1 MSDICFMDAVSMA
14 RAIRTR
20 EVSVRE
26 VIDAHIAQIERVNP
40 TVNAIVTQTFDT
52 ARAEAAAADAALAA
66 GHQPGPL
73 FGLPVAHKDSYLT
86 AGVRTTFGSEAYRD
100 FVPTQDSAVVARQKA
115 AGAITLGKT
124 NLPEFGAGSH
134 TFNTVF
140 GATHNPYRHG
150 LSAGGSSGGS
160 AAALAAGMVALAD
173 GSDMG
178 GSLRNPASFC
188 NIVGLRPSMGRV
200 PMTPSAFA
208 YNTQTVGGPMG
219 RTVSDVALQLSVIA
233 GESSADPLTV
243 SGIGAQFAVLPEVAC
258 KGLRVAVSPTLGGLP
273 FEPAVHRALDEGV
286 RQCKALGCVVDEVEP
301 DFSGADHAFE
311 VFRALAF
318 ATTYGQ
324 VRAEQGER
332 IKDTVRW
339 NVDLGLSLDGA
350 AVAEAER
357 ARARLFA
364 RMQTLL
370 QQYDFLIAPVSQVL
384 PFPVETEYPGE
395 IDGVAME
402 SYIAWMRSCYRI
414 TITGHPALSLPCGFT
429 DDGLPVGLQ
438 IIGRYRGERELLA
451 FARMLERANPVGQR
465 RPPGL

>member
-1 MSDICFMDAVSMA
+1 MSDICFLDAVSMA
-14 RAIRTR
+14 GAIRTR
-20 EVSVRE
+20 ELSVRE
-26 VIDAHIAQIERVNP
+26 LVDAHIAQIERVNP
-40 TVNAIVTQTFDT
+40 TINAIVTQTFDT

-134 TFNTVF
+134 TFNSVF

-150 LSAGGSSGGS
+150 VSAGGSSGGS

-188 NIVGLRPSMGRV
+188 NVVGLRPSMGRV
-200 PMTPSAFA
+200 PMAPSAFA

-219 RTVSDVALQLSVIA
+219 RTVSDVALLMSVIA
-233 GESSADPLTV
+233 GEQAVDPLTV
-243 SGIGAQFAVLPEVAC
+243 SGIGAQFAVLPEIPC

-273 FEPAVHRALDEGV
+273 FEPAVRRMLDEGV
-286 RQCKALGCVVDEVEP
+286 RQCEALGCIVDEAEP

-318 ATTYGQ
+318 ATSYGP
-324 VRAEQGER
+324 VRAEHGDR
-332 IKDTVRW
+332 IKETVRW

-357 ARARLFA
+357 ARTRLFVRTQA
-364 RMQTLL
+364 LL

-384 PFPVETEYPGE
+384 PFAVDTEYPRE

-429 DDGLPVGLQ
+429 ADGLPVGLQ
-438 IIGRYRGERELLA
+438 IVGKYRGERELLA
-451 FARMLERANPVGQR
+451 FGRMLERANPVGQR
-465 RPPGL
+465 RPSGM

>member
-14 RAIRTR
+14 HAIRTR
-20 EVSVRE
+20 ELSVSE

-40 TVNAIVTQTFDT
+40 AINAIVTQTFDV
-52 ARAEAAAADAALAA
+52 ARVEAAAADAALAA
-66 GHQPGPL
+66 GHRPGPL

-100 FVPTQDSAVVARQKA
+100 FVPAQDSAVVARQKA

-134 TFNTVF
+134 TFNAVF
-140 GATHNPYRHG
+140 GATHNPYRQG

-188 NIVGLRPSMGRV
+188 NVVGLRPSMGRV

-208 YNTQTVGGPMG
+208 FNTQTVGGPMG
-219 RTVSDVALQLSVIA
+219 RTVSDVALLMSVIA
-233 GESSADPLTV
+233 GDTGTDPLAV
-243 SGIGAQFAVLPEVAC
+243 SEGGAQFADLPEMSC
-258 KGLRVAVSPTLGGLP
+258 RGLRIAVSPTLGGLP
-273 FEPAVHRALDEGV
+273 FETAVHHALRDGV
-286 RQCKALGCVVDEVEP
+286 RMCESLGCVVDEAEP
-301 DFSGADHAFE
+301 DFTGADHAFE

-318 ATTYGQ
+318 ATSYGP
-324 VRAEQGER
+324 VRAEHGER
-332 IKDTVRW
+332 IKQTVRW

-357 ARARLFA
+357 ARTCLFA
-364 RMQTLL
+364 QMQALL
-370 QQYDFLIAPVSQVL
+370 QRYDFLIAPVSQVL
-384 PFPVETEYPGE
+384 PFAVETEYPAE
-395 IDGVAME
+395 IAGVAME

-429 DDGLPVGLQ
+429 EDGLPVGLQ
-438 IIGRYRGERELLA
+438 IIGKYRGERELLK
-451 FARMLERANPVGQR
+451 FARMLERANPVGRR
-465 RPPGL
+465 RPPGV

>member
-14 RAIRTR
+14 QAIRTR
-20 EVSVRE
+20 DVSVRE
-26 VIDAHIAQIERVNP
+26 VIDAHIARIERVNP
-40 TVNAIVTQTFDT
+40 AINAIVTQTFDA
-52 ARAEAAAADAALAA
+52 ARAEAIAADAALTA

-86 AGVRTTFGSEAYRD
+86 AGVRTTFGSDVYRD
-100 FVPTQDSAVVARQKA
+100 FVPTQHSTVVARQKA

-150 LSAGGSSGGS
+150 YSAGGSSGGS

-188 NIVGLRPSMGRV
+188 NVVGLRPSMGRV
-200 PMTPSAFA
+200 PMSPSTFS

-219 RTVSDVALQLSVIA
+219 RTVSDVALLMSVIA
-233 GESSADPLTV
+233 GESATDPLTV
-243 SGIGAQFAVLPEVAC
+243 SGIGAQFAVLPEVSC
-258 KGLRVAVSPTLGGLP
+258 KGLRIAVSPTLGGLP
-273 FEPAVHRALDEGV
+273 FEPAVRRVLEDGV
-286 RQCKALGCVVDEVEP
+286 RHCEALGCIVEEAEP

-318 ATTYGQ
+318 ATTYGG
-324 VRAEQGER
+324 VRAEHGER
-332 IKDTVRW
+332 LKETVRW
-339 NVDLGLSLDGA
+339 NIDLGLSLDGA
-350 AVAEAER
+350 AVAQAER
-357 ARARLFA
+357 ARSQLFA
-364 RMQTLL
+364 RMQALL

-384 PFPVETEYPGE
+384 PFPVATEYPTE
-395 IDGVAME
+395 IAGVGME

-438 IIGRYRGERELLA
+438 IVGKYRGERELLA
-451 FARMLERANPVGQR
+451 FAHMLEQANPVGQR

>member
-1 MSDICFMDAVSMA
+1 MSEICFMDAVSMA

-20 EVSVRE
+20 EVSVSE
-26 VIDAHIAQIERVNP
+26 VIEAHIAQIERVNP
-40 TVNAIVTQTFDT
+40 TVNAIVTQTFDV
-52 ARAEAAAADAALAA
+52 ARIEATAADVALAA

-86 AGVRTTFGSEAYRD
+86 AGVRTTFGSDAYRD
-100 FVPTQDSAVVARQKA
+100 FMPTHHSAVVARQKA

-134 TFNTVF
+134 TFNAVF

-150 LSAGGSSGGS
+150 VSAGSSSGGS

-208 YNTQTVGGPMG
+208 FNTQTVGGPMG
-219 RTVSDVALQLSVIA
+219 RTVSDVALLMSVIA
-233 GESSADPLTV
+233 GESAADPLSV
-243 SGIGAQFAVLPEVAC
+243 SEGGAQFADLPEMSC

-273 FEPAVHRALDEGV
+273 FDAAVRRALDKGV
-286 RQCKALGCVVDEVEP
+286 RMCESLGCVVDEAEP
-301 DFSGADHAFE
+301 DFTGADHAFE

-318 ATTYGQ
+318 ATSYGP
-324 VRAEQGER
+324 VCAEPGNR
-332 IKDTVRW
+332 IKETVRW

-357 ARARLFA
+357 ARTRLFA
-364 RMQTLL
+364 RMQALL
-370 QQYDFLIAPVSQVL
+370 EQYDFLIAPVSQVL
-384 PFPVETEYPGE
+384 PFPVETEYPVE
-395 IDGVAME
+395 IAGVAME

-414 TITGHPALSLPCGFT
+414 TITGHPALSLPCAFT
-429 DDGLPVGLQ
+429 DGGLPVGLQ
-438 IIGRYRGERELLA
+438 IVGKYRGERDLLA
-451 FARMLERANPVGQR
+451 FARMLELANPAGRR
-465 RPPGL
+465 RPPGM

>member
-1 MSDICFMDAVSMA
+1 MNDICFMDAVSMA
-14 RAIRTR
+14 HAIRTR
-20 EVSVRE
+20 ELSVSE
-26 VIDAHIAQIERVNP
+26 VIDAHIAQIEHVNP
-40 TVNAIVTQTFDT
+40 AVNAIVTQTFDV
-52 ARAEAAAADAALAA
+52 ARIEAAAADAALAA
-66 GHQPGPL
+66 GHRPGPL
-73 FGLPVAHKDSYLT
+73 FGLPVAHKNSYLT

-100 FVPTQDSAVVARQKA
+100 FVPAQDSAVVARQKA

-140 GATHNPYRHG
+140 GATHNPYHHG

-188 NIVGLRPSMGRV
+188 NVVGLRPSMGRV
-200 PMTPSAFA
+200 PMAPSTFAF
-208 YNTQTVGGPMG
+208 NTQTVGGPMG
-219 RTVSDVALQLSVIA
+219 RTVSDVALLMSVIA
-233 GESSADPLTV
+233 GDTGTDPLAV
-243 SGIGAQFAVLPEVAC
+243 SQGGIQFADLPEVSC

-273 FEPAVHRALDEGV
+273 FEPAVHHALREGV
-286 RQCKALGCVVDEVEP
+286 RMCESLGCIVDEAEP
-301 DFSGADHAFE
+301 DFTGADHAFE

-318 ATTYGQ
+318 ATTYGP

-332 IKDTVRW
+332 IKQTVRW

-350 AVAEAER
+350 AMAEAER
-357 ARARLFA
+357 ARTRLFA
-364 RMQTLL
+364 RMQALL

-384 PFPVETEYPGE
+384 PFAVETEYPAE
-395 IDGVAME
+395 IAGVAME

-438 IIGRYRGERELLA
+438 IIGKYRGERELLA
-451 FARMLERANPVGQR
+451 FARMLERSNPMGQR

>member
-1 MSDICFMDAVSMA
+1 MSEICFMDAVSMA

-20 EVSVRE
+20 ELSVSDV
-26 VIDAHIAQIERVNP
+26 VDAHIAQIERVNP
-40 TVNAIVTQTFDT
+40 AVNAIVTTTFDV
-52 ARAEAAAADAALAA
+52 ARIEAAAADAAFSA
-66 GHQPGPL
+66 GHVPGPL

-134 TFNTVF
+134 TFNAVF
-140 GATHNPYRHG
+140 GATHNPWRHG

-188 NIVGLRPSMGRV
+188 NVVGLRPSMGRV
-200 PMTPSAFA
+200 PMSPSPFAF
-208 YNTQTVGGPMG
+208 NTQTVGGPMG
-219 RTVSDVALQLSVIA
+219 RTVSDVALLMSVIA
-233 GESSADPLTV
+233 GDSPADPLTV
-243 SGIGAQFAVLPEVAC
+243 SEDGARFAELPEMSC
-258 KGLRVAVSPTLGGLP
+258 QGMRVAVSPTLGGLP
-273 FEPAVHRALDEGV
+273 FEPAVLQALGNGV
-286 RQCKALGCVVDEVEP
+286 RACEALGCIVDEAEP
-301 DFSGADHAFE
+301 DFTGADHAFE

-318 ATTYGQ
+318 ATTYGP
-324 VRAEQGER
+324 VRAEQGDR
-332 IKDTVRW
+332 LKATVRW

-357 ARARLFA
+357 ARTRLFA
-364 RMQTLL
+364 RMQALL

-384 PFPVETEYPGE
+384 PFPVDTEYPAA
-395 IDGVAME
+395 IAGVDME

-451 FARMLERANPVGQR
+451 FARMLERANPVGRR